1 MVGSVP
7 LVDAALAEA
16 PADGLDVALGDL
28 PEGVACA
35 VSCVEGVEAVCANA
49 GAANGTDKA
58 SASAVASGV
67 LLNIEIS
74 SVEGPCQK
82 THAPTA
88 AFWVIKES
96 AAGWPILRLT
106 GRKRWAGVIC

>member
-16 PADGLDVALGDL
+16 PADGLGDALDDP

-49 GAANGTDKA
+49 GAANGADKA

-67 LLNIEIS
+67 LLNIKIS
-74 SVEGPCQK
+74 SVEGPRSEIACDDGMVCVTK
-82 THAPTA
+82 D
-88 AFWVIKES
+88 S
-96 AAGWPILRLT
+96 AAGWPPLQST
-106 GRKRWAGVIC
+106 GGKRWAGVNC

>member
-16 PADGLDVALGDL
+16 PAHGLDVALDDP
-28 PEGVACA
+28 PEGLACA
-35 VSCVEGVEAVCANA
+35 GGVDAVCANA

-74 SVEGPCQK
+74 SVEGPRSEIPCDDGMVCVTK
-82 THAPTA
+82 D
-88 AFWVIKES
+88 S
-96 AAGWPILRLT
+96 AGWLAAPPVD
-106 GRKRWAGVIC
+106 GRKTVGWR

>member
-7 LVDAALAEA
+7 LVDDALAAA
-16 PADGLDVALGDL
+16 PGDTLDDPLDDALDDP

-35 VSCVEGVEAVCANA
+35 GVDEAVCANP